1 MRVLLSLIMMSLSL
15 SLMAETKLQIK
26 VYNRNYET
34 VVTLNHDEGD
44 EMQGSVTAE
53 TPGNGYCEGRYQ
65 IDPEQS
71 KLVITYNG
79 FNGPGTGGGCHNES
93 MTISVDPADV
103 EALYQGQ
110 EVAAMVESGLY
121 YSAPQQALIQLV
133 TP

>member
-1 MRVLLSLIMMSLSL
+1 
-15 SLMAETKLQIK
+15 MAETKLQIK
-26 VYNRNYET
+26 VYDRNYEVT
-34 VVTLNHDEGD
+34 VTLNHDEGD

-53 TPGNGYCEGRYQ
+53 TPYHGYCEGRYQ

-71 KLVITYNG
+71 ELVITYNG
-79 FNGPGTGGGCHNES
+79 PDGRGTGGGCHNES

-110 EVAAMVESGLY
+110 EVAATVVSILY
-121 YSAPQQALIQLV
+121 YGAPQNAVIQLV